1 MLEVF
6 HEQGNV
12 HDPFAMAFKVKS
24 AVILAKAVIDH
35 VRSELSRF
43 CRYFMDYGG
52 FLEAQVR
59 DTVCRISPIP
69 NKSLEIPLTLIAKKG
84 STNSEVF

>member
-12 HDPFAMAFKVKS
+12 HDPFAMVFKVKS
-24 AVILAKAVIDH
+24 AAMLAKAVIDH
-35 VRSELSRF
+35 IPRELSRF

-52 FLEAQVR
+52 LLEAQIR
-59 DTVCRISPIP
+59 DTICRMSPIP
-69 NKSLEIPLTLIAKKG
+69 NKSLEIPLTLIVKKG

>member
-12 HDPFAMAFKVKS
+12 HDPFAMTFKVKS
-24 AVILAKAVIDH
+24 AVMLPKAVIDH
-35 VRSELSRF
+35 IQSELSRF
-43 CRYFMDYGG
+43 CRYLMDYGG
-52 FLEAQVR
+52 FLEAKVR

-69 NKSLEIPLTLIAKKG
+69 NKSLEIPLTLIVKKG